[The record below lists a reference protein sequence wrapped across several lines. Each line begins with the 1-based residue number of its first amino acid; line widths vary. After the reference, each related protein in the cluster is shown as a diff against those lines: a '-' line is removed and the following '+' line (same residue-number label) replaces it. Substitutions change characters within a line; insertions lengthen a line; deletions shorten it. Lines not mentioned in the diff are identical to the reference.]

1 MKYQARKAARGYLII
16 KSRKPCLADI
26 KRPVGTVVKILS
38 KSVYFEL
45 EFWIFMRHK
54 AAFVYAKRGDFA
66 LDFDAAKEHGV
77 QYAVVVK
84 ASIFKQ
90 NVP

>member
-1 MKYQARKAARGYLII
+1 
-16 KSRKPCLADI
+16 
-26 KRPVGTVVKILS
+26 
-38 KSVYFEL
+38 
-45 EFWIFMRHK
+45 MRHK
-54 AAFVYAKRGDFA
+54 SAFVYAKRGDFA

-77 QYAVVVK
+77 QYTVVVK